1 MREEINEILPLL
13 QIADEGISALR
24 DELLSLT
31 VEEPQGIRDEITRI
45 NRLIPVESIN
55 DHDNMG
61 IRYFLIGC
69 CYFELNEFE
78 QAAQSLNRVMLRVW
92 DSDIHRSL
100 AHWIAGMIHT
110 ARRNFDRASKEVITA
125 YKLVEA
131 KISSSV
137 RIKNENILRQGVR
150 LIFENRIAN
159 MSNPNL
165 MNNIEAGLEQ
175 ENNYRTQEKQEG
187 EDKTPT
193 VNVVNENYPVNKL
206 SFFVSGVRS
215 EGEAAV
221 ENVEEN
227 KENVSRTDDPG
238 FIYIQSIPVYKQEAQ
253 AGASGKM
260 ELQRE
265 LSSYTETEQVVLN
278 GFLHNIYSLR
288 LGQKGINITANGQWG
303 WLKVTGKSMNK
314 LKLEDNNF
322 VLFQYNESAR
332 DKDIVIA
339 CFPDQDTTIPMVVI
353 KQYKEV
359 NNTLISQTFETVS
372 DPDYL
377 PIDIE
382 KAGVQIIG
390 VVYAVAKPV
399 AYPP

>member
-92 DSDIHRSL
+92 DSDINRSL

-137 RIKNENILRQGVR
+137 RIKNENILRQEVR
-150 LIFENRIAN
+150 LIFENRIAS

-215 EGEAAV
+215 EGEAVV

-303 WLKVTGKSMNK
+303 WLKVKGKSMNK

>member
-92 DSDIHRSL
+92 DSDINRSL

-137 RIKNENILRQGVR
+137 RIKNENILRQEVR
-150 LIFENRIAN
+150 LIFENRIAS

-359 NNTLISQTFETVS
+359 NNILISQTFETVS

>member
-92 DSDIHRSL
+92 DSDINRSL

-137 RIKNENILRQGVR
+137 RIKNENILRQEVR
-150 LIFENRIAN
+150 LIFENRIAS

-215 EGEAAV
+215 EGEAVV
-221 ENVEEN
+221 ENVGEN

-265 LSSYTETEQVVLN
+265 LSSYTETEQVVFN